1 MPNVEDCEK
10 EREAKQRALELV
22 TEAQAHVLARDYI
35 AARRLMLQ
43 ADNWLLN
50 AGVWKASKE
59 DCHDGA

>member
-1 MPNVEDCEK
+1 MPDVMDCEK
-10 EREAKQRALELV
+10 EKEARQRASEIV
-22 TEAQAHVLARDYI
+22 AETAKHIASRDYV
-35 AARRLMLQ
+35 AARRLILQ